1 MSTFNFHHEG
11 PGDHVNMV
19 NTSHSQGIV
28 KLGGARAADQAIEE
42 LRRQLQ
48 ELRAHLAP
56 GDVRTVDDNL
66 PVVAD
71 PARTSEERRA
81 ALVALSGVVAALG
94 AAAPSVRDLIEGVR
108 NLIEGVWGL
117 LGG

>member
-1 MSTFNFHHEG
+1 MSTFNFDHSG

-28 KLGGARAADQAIEE
+28 KFGGASAADQAIEE
-42 LRRQLQ
+42 LRRQLR
-48 ELRAHLAP
+48 ELRAHLGPEDA
-56 GDVRTVDDNL
+56 RTVDDNL

-71 PARTSEERRA
+71 PVRTPEDRRA

-94 AAAPSVRDLIEGVR
+94 AAATPVRDLIEGVR
-108 NLIEGVWGL
+108 GL